1 MSLFNHKRM
10 TGQTSETKAH
20 LLLGAGILVKDYN
33 PATDTYETARTSQKI
48 LGATSGGSTFTATK
62 NGHHLSIDGVPENTA
77 GNWILDNWASTLQTT
92 VQEITAENLKMSLAA
107 AKLDTSDSTAGKDY
121 TVIAPKAVLED
132 EDYIDSLSYIGRISG
147 SEKPVIITIF
157 HAFNTADLSLNPKD
171 GEEGSLALT
180 LTAHYSLDDP
190 DTPPFKI
197 YYPKISEE

>member
-20 LLLGAGILVKDYN
+20 LLLGAGVLVKDYN
-33 PATDTYETARTSQKI
+33 PATDTYEAARTGKKI

>member
-20 LLLGAGILVKDYN
+20 LLLGAGILAKDYN

-48 LGATSGGSTFTATK
+48 LGATSGGSIFTATK
-62 NGHHLSIDGVPENTA
+62 NGHYLSIDGVPENTA

-180 LTAHYSLDDP
+180 MTAHYSLDDP

>member
-1 MSLFNHKRM
+1 MSIFNHKRM

-33 PATDTYETARTSQKI
+33 PATDTYETARTGKKI

-62 NGHHLSIDGVPENTA
+62 NGHYLSIDGVPENTK

-121 TVIAPKAVLED
+121 TVIAPKDVLDD

-157 HAFNTADLSLNPKD
+157 NAFNTADLSLSPKD
-171 GEEGSLALT
+171 GEEGTLALT
-180 LTAHYSLDDP
+180 LTAHYSPDDP
-190 DTPPFKI
+190 DTEPFKI

>member
-1 MSLFNHKRM
+1 MSIFNHKRM

-20 LLLGAGILVKDYN
+20 LLLGAGILVKDYD
-33 PATDTYETARTSQKI
+33 PATDTYETARSSKKI

-62 NGHHLSIDGVPENTA
+62 NGHYLSIDGVPENTA

-107 AKLDTSDSTAGKDY
+107 AKLDTSDSTSGKDY
-121 TVIAPKAVLED
+121 TVIAPKDALED
-132 EDYIDSLSYIGRISG
+132 EDYIGSLSYIGRISG
-147 SEKPVIITIF
+147 SEKPVIVTIF
-157 HAFNTADLSLNPKD
+157 NAFNTADLSLNPKD

-180 LTAHYSLDDP
+180 LTAHYGPDDP